1 MLEAFGAIMMFTF
14 IEASKPFTSKK
25 AKRKDM
31 TLKDRDELVK
41 YWAINGVPV
50 ESMFQLFNLTFAQEL
65 GKVDSRKYGE
75 LGFKVPVPKN
85 VQKGLYYEMP
95 DDQFNECL
103 SMLKRSYP
111 DYNDL
116 ESAKNKFMN
125 EINKS
130 EVSQ

>member
-1 MLEAFGAIMMFTF
+1 MFRIYNLCHKTTVL
-14 IEASKPFTSKK
+14 S
-25 AKRKDM
+25 
-31 TLKDRDELVK
+31 LVP
-41 YWAINGVPV
+41 I
-50 ESMFQLFNLTFAQEL
+50 
-65 GKVDSRKYGE
+65 D
-75 LGFKVPVPKN
+75 
-85 VQKGLYYEMP
+85 YYEMTE
-95 DDQFNECL
+95 DQFNECL